1 MKLVMFNSSSSAN
14 GIMLI
19 LILLQVHDGGD
30 TITTITNGTA
40 LIHAHA
46 AEVSSTIDCSCTVSA
61 NKILVLLRK

>member
-1 MKLVMFNSSSSAN
+1 
-14 GIMLI
+14 MLI